1 MAKKQDYYET
11 LGIKREASEVEIK
24 KAYRKLARKFHP
36 DINPGDKSAED
47 RFKEIQEAYDILRD
61 KEKRQ
66 KYDTFGHSAFEQ
78 GFDPGRRSEE
88 TYRYG
93 GGRRAPFTD
102 FDNKSTGAEGFADLG
117 DLFGNF
123 FRTAGRGGQ
132 TPGPSQ
138 GQDLEYSLEIDF
150 MLAALGGLT
159 QILLQK
165 ESVCEAC
172 LGSGAKVGSRPQTC
186 PACQGSGM
194 AKIVQGPF
202 NFSQPCNRCAGTGK
216 VITDPCPNCLG
227 RGQTV
232 KSERVQVKIPSGVQD
247 NSRIR
252 LAGKGGPGQKG
263 GPAGDL
269 YIVLQVAKHPFFKR
283 EDDDIFLDVPISVSE
298 AVLGT
303 KVIIPTL
310 DGKTTLTIPP
320 GIQSGQKLRM
330 RGLGVPHLKGDG
342 RGDQYALIKIVAP
355 KKLGS
360 KARALMEEFAR
371 LETESPRVDTGW

>member
-1 MAKKQDYYET
+1 
-11 LGIKREASEVEIK
+11 
-24 KAYRKLARKFHP
+24 
-36 DINPGDKSAED
+36 
-47 RFKEIQEAYDILRD
+47 
-61 KEKRQ
+61 
-66 KYDTFGHSAFEQ
+66 
-78 GFDPGRRSEE
+78 
-88 TYRYG
+88 
-93 GGRRAPFTD
+93 
-102 FDNKSTGAEGFADLG
+102 
-117 DLFGNF
+117 
-123 FRTAGRGGQ
+123 
-132 TPGPSQ
+132 
-138 GQDLEYSLEIDF
+138 

-172 LGSGAKVGSRPQTC
+172 LGSGAKAGSRPQTC
-186 PACQGSGM
+186 PVCQGSGIT
-194 AKIVQGPF
+194 KIAQGSF
-202 NFSQPCNRCAGTGK
+202 NFSQPCSRCAGTGK

-232 KSERVQVKIPSGVQD
+232 KSERVQVKIPTGVQD

-355 KKLGS
+355 KQLSS

-371 LETESPRVDTGW
+371 LETENPRVDTGW